1 MTIQEESRWK
11 HMNNIKRAIEIL
23 NKGGIIIF
31 PTDTAYGIGC
41 RIDNVDSIKRLFDI
55 RKRSEN
61 KAVPVLVSDIDMAKD
76 YLLEIPKDVKE
87 KLMEKYWP
95 GALTIILP
103 CIKNKV
109 PSLVRGEGNNL
120 GIRVPDNKLILEII
134 KKVGVPILAPS
145 ANFSGEKTP
154 FTSGD
159 LDKNLVKLVDMV
171 IDKGESLTNNVS
183 TVIDCSVLPWKV
195 VRKGQININI

>member
-1 MTIQEESRWK
+1 
-11 HMNNIKRAIEIL
+11 MNSKIDQAVEIL

-41 RIDNVDSIKRLFDI
+41 RIDRELSVKRLFDI
-55 RKRSEN
+55 RKRVES
-61 KAVPVLVSDIDMAKD
+61 KATPVLVSDIDMARD
-76 YLLEIPKDVKE
+76 YLLEIPEDVKD
-87 KLMEKYWP
+87 KLIKKYWP

-109 PSLVRGEGNNL
+109 PFLVRGGGNNL
-120 GIRVPDNKLILEII
+120 GIRIPNSKLILEII
-134 KKVGVPILAPS
+134 KKVGVPILASS

-154 FTSGD
+154 FTLDD

-171 IDKGESLTNNVS
+171 IEGDKSSNNTAS
-183 TVIDCSVLPWKV
+183 TVIDCSAVPWKIL
-195 VRKGQININI
+195 RKGQVDISI